1 LELYHNSAPN
11 SCNFAFYSNTNFN
24 RKQQSYICRHFKSN
38 KLAAITG
45 NSILSGPHIADPA
58 TVNQDI
64 MLYYF
69 LPIDS
74 FYSHTNKQRKSRIND
89 NLVKA
94 ATRRATPIEGRNRIL
109 IVDDEPDIA
118 RLFKLGLE
126 RQGGFEVDIYNDP
139 ISALTNYRPG
149 IYDLLLLD
157 IKMPEMNGLELYQ
170 SIREKDKERNGGE
183 EIKVCFITAFEESF
197 NEFKGLFPNIEIDC
211 FIRKPV
217 SIDKLVEAV
226 KTKLN

>member
-1 LELYHNSAPN
+1 LVS
-11 SCNFAFYSNTNFN
+11 SN
-24 RKQQSYICRHFKSN
+24 I
-38 KLAAITG
+38 
-45 NSILSGPHIADPA
+45 ILSGPHIADLA

-74 FYSHTNKQRKSRIND
+74 FYSPTDKQRKSRIND

-94 ATRRATPIEGRNRIL
+94 ATRRATPIEGKNRIL
-109 IVDDEPDIA
+109 IVDDELDIA

-126 RQGGFEVDIYNDP
+126 RHGGFEVDVYNNP
-139 ISALTNYRPG
+139 ITALSNYRPG

-170 SIREKDKERNGGE
+170 SIREKQKDKERNGGE

-197 NEFKGLFPNIEIDC
+197 N
-211 FIRKPV
+211 
-217 SIDKLVEAV
+217 
-226 KTKLN
+226 

>member
-1 LELYHNSAPN
+1 LV
-11 SCNFAFYSNTNFN
+11 
-24 RKQQSYICRHFKSN
+24 I
-38 KLAAITG
+38 ITG

-74 FYSHTNKQRKSRIND
+74 FYPHTNKQRKSRIND

-126 RQGGFEVDIYNDP
+126 RQGGFEVDVYNDP
-139 ISALTNYRPG
+139 IAALSNYKPST
-149 IYDLLLLD
+149 YDLLLLD
-157 IKMPEMNGLELYQ
+157 IKMPKMNGLELYQ
-170 SIREKDKERNGGE
+170 NIREKDKERNGGG

-197 NEFKGLFPNIEIDC
+197 NEFGRLFPNLEIDC
-211 FIRKPV
+211 FIRKPI

-226 KTKLN
+226 KTKLNYYSQ

>member
-1 LELYHNSAPN
+1 LPIKVILIS
-11 SCNFAFYSNTNFN
+11 N
-24 RKQQSYICRHFKSN
+24 RKQQSYICRLFKSN
-38 KLAAITG
+38 KLATISG
-45 NSILSGPHIADPA
+45 NIILSGPHIADLA

-64 MLYYF
+64 MLYNF
-69 LPIDS
+69 LLIDS

-94 ATRRATPIEGRNRIL
+94 ATRRTTPIEGKNRIL
-109 IVDDEPDIA
+109 IVDDELDIA

-126 RQGGFEVDIYNDP
+126 RHGGFEVDVYNNP
-139 ISALTNYRPG
+139 ITALSNYRPG

-170 SIREKDKERNGGE
+170 SIREKEKDKERNGGE
-183 EIKVCFITAFEESF
+183 EIKVCFITAFEEFF
-197 NEFKGLFPNIEIDC
+197 NEFKGLFPNLEIDC
-211 FIRKPV
+211 FIRKPI

-226 KTKLN
+226 KNKLN

>member
-1 LELYHNSAPN
+1 LRQVLVITPFKVIVIS
-11 SCNFAFYSNTNFN
+11 N
-24 RKQQSYICRHFKSN
+24 RKQQSYICRLFKSN
-38 KLAAITG
+38 KLYSLVSSNI
-45 NSILSGPHIADPA
+45 ILSGPHIADLA

-74 FYSHTNKQRKSRIND
+74 FYSPTDKQRKSRIND

-94 ATRRATPIEGRNRIL
+94 ATRRVTPIEGKNRIL

-126 RQGGFEVDIYNDP
+126 RQGGFEVDVYNDP

-157 IKMPEMNGLELYQ
+157 IRMP
-170 SIREKDKERNGGE
+170 KDKERNGGG

-197 NEFKGLFPNIEIDC
+197 N
-211 FIRKPV
+211 
-217 SIDKLVEAV
+217 
-226 KTKLN
+226 

>member
-1 LELYHNSAPN
+1 LDSLVS
-11 SCNFAFYSNTNFN
+11 
-24 RKQQSYICRHFKSN
+24 
-38 KLAAITG
+38 G
-45 NSILSGPHIADPA
+45 NIILSGPHIADLA

-74 FYSHTNKQRKSRIND
+74 FYSPTNKQRKSRIND

-94 ATRRATPIEGRNRIL
+94 ATRRVTPIEGKNRIL

-126 RQGGFEVDIYNDP
+126 RQGGFEVDVYNDP

-157 IKMPEMNGLELYQ
+157 IKMPKMNGLELYQ
-170 SIREKDKERNGGE
+170 SIREKAKDKERNGGG

-197 NEFKGLFPNIEIDC
+197 NEFKGLFPNLEIDC
-211 FIRKPV
+211 FIRKPI

-226 KTKLN
+226 KAKLNYYSQ